1 MKIIDVSTTQV
12 FYPDVQPVK
21 HGTSKFSRKH
31 SDQLFVHLKT
41 DEGIEGLGI
50 GEAPPG
56 ARAVVENGLRDI
68 LIGSDPF
75 DIERLWSEMFW
86 RINTYGRTG
95 IALRALSAV
104 DIGLWDLKAKALSQ
118 PLYKLL
124 GGYTESILV
133 YGSSGWTS
141 FTEEEL
147 LSSLTKFVEL
157 GFVGV
162 KMKVGK
168 DFGNSEREDIDR
180 VAAVRNSIGNDV
192 ALYVD
197 ANGAYRA
204 KQAIYLAKEYENYQ
218 IGWFEEPVI
227 ADDIYGLAQVKNSIP
242 IPVATGENEFTRH
255 GFKEL
260 MSRDAVDIVQP
271 DVGRVGGVTEW
282 MKIAQLADS
291 FNLQVASHCLQFVH
305 IHLACSTPNFKI
317 LESLDMDNT
326 TGDIWY
332 TEVPQVQM
340 GKLSPFPD
348 RPGLGL
354 ELDPYAMEKWSV
366 QS

>member
-56 ARAVVENGLRDI
+56 VRAVVENLT
-68 LIGSDPF
+68 
-75 DIERLWSEMFW
+75 
-86 RINTYGRTG
+86 N
-95 IALRALSAV
+95 V
-104 DIGLWDLKAKALSQ
+104 
-118 PLYKLL
+118 
-124 GGYTESILV
+124 
-133 YGSSGWTS
+133 
-141 FTEEEL
+141 
-147 LSSLTKFVEL
+147 SSLTKFVEL

-260 MSRDAVDIVQP
+260 ISRDAVDIVQP
-271 DVGRVGGVTEW
+271 DGGRVGGVTEW

>member
-12 FYPDVQPVK
+12 FYPDVEPVK
-21 HGTSKFSRKH
+21 SGTSGFLTKH

-50 GEAPPG
+50 GEASPG
-56 ARAVVENGLRDI
+56 TREVVENGLRDI
-68 LIGSDPF
+68 LIGRDPF
-75 DIERLWSEMFW
+75 DIGRLWSEMFW
-86 RINTYGRTG
+86 RINAYGRTG

-104 DIGLWDLKAKALSQ
+104 DIGLWDLKAKALCQ

-124 GGYTESILV
+124 GAYTESVPV
-133 YGSSGWTS
+133 YGSGGWTNY
-141 FTEEEL
+141 TVEEL
-147 LSSLTKFVEL
+147 LSSLTKFVEK

-180 VAAVRNSIGNDV
+180 VAAVRNAIGDEV

-204 KQAIYLAKEYENYQ
+204 KQAIYLAEEYENYQ

-227 ADDIYGLAQVKNSIP
+227 ADDISGLAQVKKSVS

-260 MSRDAVDIVQP
+260 ISREAVDIVQP
-271 DVGRVGGVTEW
+271 DAGRVGGITEW

-317 LESLDMDNT
+317 LESLDVDNK
-326 TGDIWY
+326 TGEIWY
-332 TEVPQVQM
+332 TEVPQLQM

-348 RPGLGL
+348 KPGLGL
-354 ELDPYAMEKWSV
+354 ELDPYSIEKWSV